1 MQPSVCVVFYTITS
15 DPSFLHASGS
25 CVRLNDGPDIKLLI
39 LVGLVGSSCLLL
51 GPTGFNECFIF
62 APEFARDVDLQS
74 PGTSMIVSVSS
85 RF

>member
-1 MQPSVCVVFYTITS
+1 MPSFYTITF

-25 CVRLNDGPDIKLLI
+25 CVRLNDGPDLKLLI

-51 GPTGFNECFIF
+51 GPTGFNECFIG
-62 APEFARDVDLQS
+62 LS
-74 PGTSMIVSVSS
+74 VSVSS